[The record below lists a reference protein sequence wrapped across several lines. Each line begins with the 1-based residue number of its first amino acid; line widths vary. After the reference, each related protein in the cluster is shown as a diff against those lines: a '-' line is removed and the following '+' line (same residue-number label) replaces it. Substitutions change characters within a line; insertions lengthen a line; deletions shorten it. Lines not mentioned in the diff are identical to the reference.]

1 MSKRKVI
8 GIGVGLM
15 MIGFIVG
22 ICMMMFIVKTNPK
35 KEYEE
40 RKRYG
45 TLLEYEESLSQLEQE
60 NDTLQKEKQPYAEN
74 AYNLGKAEYWG
85 VTVMKPEEAAK
96 FQEDIQEVINSS
108 LTLEEQEKR
117 VEQILQTLQEYITGE
132 EESSENGMGLWT
144 NKRGTSLNK
153 RCSFFVE
160 KEKIYAF
167 LRNKKYIVE
176 LEEHRKLIMK
186 GDWSITFI
194 LHFYYV

>member
-60 NDTLQKEKQPYAEN
+60 NDTLQK
-74 AYNLGKAEYWG
+74 
-85 VTVMKPEEAAK
+85 
-96 FQEDIQEVINSS
+96 
-108 LTLEEQEKR
+108 
-117 VEQILQTLQEYITGE
+117 
-132 EESSENGMGLWT
+132 
-144 NKRGTSLNK
+144 
-153 RCSFFVE
+153 
-160 KEKIYAF
+160 
-167 LRNKKYIVE
+167 
-176 LEEHRKLIMK
+176 
-186 GDWSITFI
+186 
-194 LHFYYV
+194 